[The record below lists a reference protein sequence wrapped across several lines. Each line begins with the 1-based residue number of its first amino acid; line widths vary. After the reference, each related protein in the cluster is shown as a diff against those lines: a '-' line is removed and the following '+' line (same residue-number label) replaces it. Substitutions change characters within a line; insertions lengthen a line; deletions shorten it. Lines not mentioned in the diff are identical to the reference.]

1 MHKRKLKLGR
11 PDLSAQIEQR
21 YRWEKDARHKVRLL
35 AMKLAAEGE
44 YSGEEIAEVC
54 GSSRASVFTW
64 ISAFRKGGFES
75 LLKRGKPGP
84 KAGELRGLSA
94 KVIGQLQA
102 GVQEGR
108 WATAEAVRQWL
119 KREHKVSKPYVTVWQ
134 WLKKL
139 GGVLRVPRPRHP
151 GADPLAAE
159 AFKKELGQKLDDLG
173 LPMGSRVRVWVMDE
187 ARFGLHTET
196 RRVWITKGVRPTVR
210 RQTRYEWDYL
220 YGALEV
226 VEGQAEFLHLPTVN
240 LDCNALFLEHL
251 RASDPQA
258 EHVVIADQAGFH
270 LRPGDPRLPE
280 GIHVVSLPAYSPELN
295 PCEQLWDVLKDTEG
309 FANAL
314 FESIDKLRCALLPGL
329 RRFWEDSSLVLSLVG
344 RPWMHDQA
352 NATYGIY

>member
-1 MHKRKLKLGR
+1 MRKRKFKLGR
-11 PDLSAQIEQR
+11 PDLSAHIEQR
-21 YRWEKDARHKVRLL
+21 YRREKDARLKVRLL

-44 YSGEEIAEVC
+44 YSGEKIAEVC
-54 GSSRASVFTW
+54 GCSRATVFTW
-64 ISAFRKGGFES
+64 IGAFRKDGFEG
-75 LLKRGKPGP
+75 LLDREKPGP
-84 KAGELRGLSA
+84 QAGELRGLSEN
-94 KVIGQLQA
+94 VRGELEA

-108 WATAEAVRQWL
+108 WTTAEAARQWL
-119 KREHKVSKPYVTVWQ
+119 EREHNVIKPYVTVWQ

-139 GGVLRVPRPRHP
+139 GGVLRVPRPSHP

-159 AFKKELGQKLDDLG
+159 AIKRELGQKFDNLG

-196 RRVWITKGVRPTVR
+196 RRVWITKGVRPIVR

-226 VEGQAEFLHLPTVN
+226 VEGKAEFLHLPTVN
-240 LDCNALFLEHL
+240 LDCNQLFLEHL
-251 RASDPQA
+251 RSSDREA

-280 GIHVVSLPAYSPELN
+280 GIHIISLPPYSPELN
-295 PCEQLWDVLKDTEG
+295 PCEQLWDVIKDTEG
-309 FANAL
+309 FANTL
-314 FESIDKLRCALLPGL
+314 FESIDKLRTALLPGL
-329 RRFWEDSSLVLSLVG
+329 RRFWEDSALVLSLVG

-352 NATYGIY
+352 NASAGI